1 MKSHILLN
9 LFFMN
14 FLFNFCKFLN
24 ILTISSLFQ
33 PHCAKSSE
41 QTSYSV
47 LSMFCKKGGKYLYKM
62 YILYCGV
69 GKIPYISPRGN
80 ILCLFKNLKFHQNT
94 EHNPEFRQTIM

>member
-9 LFFMN
+9 LFLMN

-47 LSMFCKKGGKYLYKM
+47 LSMFCKKAGNTCTK
-62 YILYCGV
+62 CTFSTV
-69 GKIPYISPRGN
+69 GLAKSPISLRGA
-80 ILCLFKNLKFHQNT
+80 ISFVFLKT
-94 EHNPEFRQTIM
+94 